1 MNSTPHCP
9 SATTASDD
17 PIVPSRRSPAHLT
30 RRQCV
35 ALGLSG
41 LTGLLAPLVARAE
54 LADLRERGTL
64 KIAVYKNH
72 WPFSDSGKD
81 GVQGLDAKLGQAL
94 AQQLKLN
101 VQWLPFDAGE
111 NMHDDLRNMVW
122 KGHYLGYGPA
132 DVMLQV
138 PIDRYLIEETRQ
150 VEFLGPYYRH
160 ELGWLVSDALSNTD
174 LQRMALDGLTLT
186 AETGTAAASAL
197 LGHGGGRFKNAV
209 HLEANGV
216 DAARSV
222 VQGQRQ
228 AAYVT
233 RAQAEAAMAS
243 AKQPSAPTQRLRFEP
258 MALPGT
264 PAKGWVV
271 GMAIKKG
278 QPELSQALGAALKTL
293 QDNGTLTAIY
303 AAQGLQ
309 RVAP

>member
-1 MNSTPHCP
+1 MTTPASP
-9 SATTASDD
+9 PTPDAT
-17 PIVPSRRSPAHLT
+17 PAQPHPRLS
-30 RRQCV
+30 RRQCL
-35 ALGLSG
+35 ALGLSA
-41 LTGLLAPLVARAE
+41 LWLPADARAE

-72 WPFSDSGKD
+72 WPFSDSGKE

-160 ELGWLVSDALSNTD
+160 EIGWLVTDALSSAD
-174 LQRMALDGLTLT
+174 LQRMALDGVSLT

-197 LGHGGGRFKNAV
+197 LGHGGGRFRNAV

-243 AKQPSAPTQRLRFEP
+243 AAAQPTSPTQRLRFEA

-271 GMAIKKG
+271 GMAIRKG
-278 QPELSQALGAALKTL
+278 QPELSQALGTALKAL